1 MARKADTRTKEE
13 LLAEVT
19 EGRRALVCPRAAAAY
34 LGCHERTVTRMCERG
49 ALKGVRVMSMWRVN
63 RSALIE
69 FAEGGAPH
77 VA

>member
-1 MARKADTRTKEE
+1 MARKKDTRTTEQ

-19 EGRRALVCPRAAAAY
+19 DGGQALVCPRAAAAY

-49 ALKGVRVMSMWRVN
+49 ALRGVRVMSMWRVN
-63 RSALIE
+63 RASLIE
-69 FAEGGAPH
+69 FAEGGVAH